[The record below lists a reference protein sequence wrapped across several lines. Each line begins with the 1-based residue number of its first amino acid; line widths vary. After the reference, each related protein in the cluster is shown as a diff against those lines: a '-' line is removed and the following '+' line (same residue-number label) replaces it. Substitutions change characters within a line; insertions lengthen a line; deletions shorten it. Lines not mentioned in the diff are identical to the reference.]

1 MKRMSTLPEWTPL
14 VSAAIEPLRRLATTH
29 EVWKQV
35 VFGARS
41 STVNHPPA
49 PSLLNSFAATFIQ
62 NFQGCF
68 VVHFFTEMATKSMA
82 R

>member
-1 MKRMSTLPEWTPL
+1 MKRTSTLPEWTPL
-14 VSAAIEPLRRLATTH
+14 VSAAKEPLRLLASTH

-35 VFGARS
+35 VFGARLF
-41 STVNHPPA
+41 TVNHPPA
-49 PSLLNSFAATFIQ
+49 PPWLNSFAAMFIQ
-62 NFQGCF
+62 NFQGYF